1 MRGTDE
7 TSGSL
12 FSYVDLEDRVPARH
26 PLRKIRQVVN
36 DALVSLDG
44 DFAAIYADFGRPSIA
59 PERLIR
65 ASLIQ
70 ILFSIR
76 SERQLMEQMQYNLMF
91 RWFVGLGID
100 DPVWVPTVF
109 TKNRDRL
116 LTTEMSRKFMAA
128 ILAHAEVKP
137 LLSDEH
143 FSVDGTL
150 IKAWASMKSFQPKP
164 DTAPQDRVDGPDDP
178 PPPPSPPSDT
188 TAPEPSHTEIEPMPR
203 KISRNRNAEADF
215 RGHKRSNSTHASVTD
230 PQARLYKKSPGA
242 GAILCFMGHT
252 LMENRNGLIVQAEV
266 TQADGHAER
275 KAALE
280 MVNRHSPGSTRR
292 LTLGADKGYD
302 SADFISDL
310 RQMCVTPHVARKS
323 RHSAIDGRTTRHS
336 GYAVSQKRRKKIEE
350 PFGWAKTVGSMA
362 QTMLRGTE
370 RLGAQFTMTMAACN
384 LARLPK
390 LLAT

>member
-100 DPVWVPTVF
+100 DAVWVPTVF

-128 ILAHAEVKP
+128 ILAHSEVKP

-150 IKAWASMKSFQPKP
+150 IKAWASMKSFQPKA
-164 DTAPQDRVDGPDDP
+164 DTAPPDLVDWPDD
-178 PPPPSPPSDT
+178 PPSPPSNT

-203 KISRNRNAEADF
+203 KTSRNRNAEADF
-215 RGHKRSNSTHASVTD
+215 RGHKRSNATHASVTD

-292 LTLGADKGYD
+292 LTLGADRGYD